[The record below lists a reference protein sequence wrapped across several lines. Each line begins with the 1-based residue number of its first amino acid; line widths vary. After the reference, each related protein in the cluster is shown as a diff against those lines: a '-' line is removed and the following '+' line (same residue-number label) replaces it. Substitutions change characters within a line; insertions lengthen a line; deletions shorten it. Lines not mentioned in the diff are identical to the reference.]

1 MVKTAASWS
10 ANLTETIFSFVI
22 YEQNL
27 ENITDLKKKKK
38 EKRSPD
44 CINAL
49 LVCRL

>member
-27 ENITDLKKKKK
+27 ENITDLKKRKKK
-38 EKRSPD
+38 KNVVL
-44 CINAL
+44 IAL
-49 LVCRL
+49 MHF